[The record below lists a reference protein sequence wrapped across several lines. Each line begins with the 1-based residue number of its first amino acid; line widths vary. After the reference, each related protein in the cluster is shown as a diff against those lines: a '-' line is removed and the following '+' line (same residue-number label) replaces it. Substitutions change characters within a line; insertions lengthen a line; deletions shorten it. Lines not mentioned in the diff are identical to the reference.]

1 MSKIRLL
8 SDLLINQI
16 AAGEVIQ
23 RPASVVK
30 ELVDNAIDAQSTV
43 VQVLIKD
50 AGKQLI
56 QVIDNGMGM
65 DESDARMCFEKHA
78 TSKIAAADDLFHIH
92 TMGFRG
98 EAMASIAA
106 VSQLEMET
114 CLHDTAVGT
123 RIVVEGSVVQ
133 KQEPIAAAAGTNI
146 RVRNLFYNVPA
157 RRNFLKSNP
166 VEFKH
171 ILEEVQHAALA
182 QPDIGFSLYH
192 NNTEVYRLTP
202 EKVSHRIVHLF
213 GEGYKKQL
221 IPCEET
227 TDKLTI
233 KGYIGKPEQAKKTRG
248 EQYLFVNQR
257 FIKSA
262 FLNHAIRTAYQR
274 LLPAESFP
282 FYVLYL
288 TMDPSSIDINVH
300 PTKTEIKFL
309 DEKML
314 YAIVQAVIK
323 KSLATHHVDDSLD
336 FEHNVNFLPL
346 KFTTPATLLPTAGLS
361 QRERNYAQF
370 KTHATETETTPDQWH
385 NLFADLPTTHTVA
398 SEKCPEPF
406 KHEVGV
412 TQAIQLYACYLVTQ
426 LQSGVLLIDQQAAH
440 ERVLYDSFLT
450 HFQNKSSSSQQLLLP
465 EQLELN
471 PADYQILME
480 HESILRTLGF
490 VIDPFGR
497 STVIIHGYPTE
508 LSRHAPK
515 MILEGFIE
523 QFKWNNQ
530 PTAATGAE
538 RVIQTLAKRGSIP
551 HGKKL
556 TAVEIDSLLAQL
568 FASSNTLYGPDGRKI
583 CVVLS
588 QEQLAA
594 CLK

>member
-1 MSKIRLL
+1 MSNIRLL

-16 AAGEVIQ
+16 AAGEVVQ

-30 ELVDNAIDAQSTV
+30 ELIDNSIDAQSTV

-56 QVIDNGMGM
+56 QVIDNGIGM
-65 DESDARMCFEKHA
+65 DEIDARMCFEKHA
-78 TSKIAAADDLFHIH
+78 TSKIAAVDDLFNIR

-106 VSQLEMET
+106 VSQLEIET
-114 CLHDTAVGT
+114 RLHDATLGT
-123 RIVVEGSVVQ
+123 HIVMEGSVVQ

-146 RVRNLFYNVPA
+146 RVKNLFYNVPA

-182 QPDIGFSLYH
+182 QPEIGFSLYH
-192 NNTEVYRLTP
+192 NDTEVYRLTP
-202 EKVSHRIVHLF
+202 EKVSHRIIHLF

-257 FIKSA
+257 FIKSP

-288 TMDPSSIDINVH
+288 TLHPSAIDVNVH
-300 PTKTEIKFL
+300 PTKMEIKFL
-309 DEKML
+309 DEKMI
-314 YAIVQAVIK
+314 YAIIQAVIK
-323 KSLATHHVDDSLD
+323 KSLATHHIDDSLD

-346 KFTTPATLLPTAGLS
+346 KLTTPATLLPTAGLS

-370 KTHATETETTPDQWH
+370 KAHATEIPPDHWQ
-385 NLFADLPTTHTVA
+385 NLFADLPTTHTA
-398 SEKCPEPF
+398 PAEKCLASF
-406 KHEVGV
+406 NQEVGS
-412 TQAIQLYACYLVTQ
+412 TQAIQLYASYLVTQ
-426 LQSGVLLIDQQAAH
+426 LPSGVLLIDQQAAH
-440 ERVLYDSFLT
+440 ERVLYDSFLAY
-450 HFQNKSSSSQQLLLP
+450 FQNKNGSSQQLLLP

-480 HESILRTLGF
+480 HEPVLRTLGF
-490 VIDPFGR
+490 VIDPFGS

-508 LSRHAPK
+508 LNRHAPK
-515 MILEGFIE
+515 TVLEGFIE
-523 QFKWNNQ
+523 QFKWNSQ
-530 PTAATGAE
+530 PTARGEE
-538 RVIQTLAKRGSIP
+538 RVIQALAKRGSIP

-583 CVVLS
+583 CVVLA

-594 CLK
+594 FFK